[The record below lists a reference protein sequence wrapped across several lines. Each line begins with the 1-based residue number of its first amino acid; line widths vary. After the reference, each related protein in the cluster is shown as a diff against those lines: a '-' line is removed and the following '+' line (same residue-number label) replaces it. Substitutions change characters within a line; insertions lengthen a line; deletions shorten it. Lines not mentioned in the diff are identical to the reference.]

1 MNEMQTLTT
10 DRAPPNE
17 QCAIW
22 SKAIAERFGG
32 LRIDTD
38 GRRAFAGSIRHC
50 TAGEIQLCRLSA
62 QAHRA
67 ANTPRSPGGGKP
79 RNYKIALQLSGH
91 SEFEQDGLKARLA
104 PGDWAIYDTSKPY
117 LMTAPDSVDL
127 AIAVL
132 PQHLVPLLP
141 RERHVLVHALGS
153 QAGAGRMI
161 REFLMN
167 SLNALESA
175 EPANTCIDDELPRLL
190 RLAIAEHVVDARE
203 RPLPTVLRSR
213 IVDFVREHLTDPEL
227 SVERI
232 AHGLNCSKR
241 YLHMVFD
248 SEDSTLA
255 KYILQLRLTNICAD
269 LGNPALKSRSITDV
283 AMKWGFVSPC
293 HFSRTFKEAF
303 GATPRE
309 YRAGALQPRP
319 ID

>member
-1 MNEMQTLTT
+1 MSDMQTVSTSGVDPAT
-10 DRAPPNE
+10 QSA
-17 QCAIW
+17 AW
-22 SKAIAERFGG
+22 SRAIAERFGG
-32 LRIDTD
+32 LCIDTY
-38 GRRAFAGSIRHC
+38 GRSAFAGSIRHC
-50 TAGEIQLCRLSA
+50 TVGEVQFCRLTA

-67 ANTPRSPGGGKP
+67 ANTPRSSSGGRL
-79 RNYKIALQLSGH
+79 RNYKIAVQLSGH
-91 SEFEQDGLKARLA
+91 SEFEQDGLKARLG

-117 LMTAPDSVDL
+117 LMTAPGSVDL

-132 PQHLVPLLP
+132 PQHLVPLRP

-153 QAGAGRMI
+153 REGAGRML
-161 REFLMN
+161 REFLVGALDTLAHADPPGA
-167 SLNALESA
+167 SL
-175 EPANTCIDDELPRLL
+175 DDELAHRLQIA
-190 RLAIAEHVVDARE
+190 LAQHMADARE

-269 LGNPALKSRSITDV
+269 LGNPALRARSITEV
-283 AMKWGFVSPC
+283 AMKWGFVSPN

-309 YRAGALQPRP
+309 YRAGVLQPSP

>member
-1 MNEMQTLTT
+1 MSEMQIVSTSRV
-10 DRAPPNE
+10 DPAA
-17 QCAIW
+17 QSAIW
-22 SKAIAERFGG
+22 SQALAERFGG
-32 LRIDTD
+32 LRIDTY
-38 GRRAFAGSIRHC
+38 GRSAFAGSIRHC
-50 TAGEIQLCRLSA
+50 TVGEVQFCRLSA

-67 ANTPRSPGGGKP
+67 ANTPRSPGGNR
-79 RNYKIALQLSGH
+79 RNYKVAVQLSGH
-91 SEFEQDGLKARLA
+91 SEFEQDGLKARLG

-117 LMTAPDSVDL
+117 LMTAPGNVDL

-132 PQHLVPLLP
+132 PQHLVSLHP

-153 QAGAGRMI
+153 RAGAGRML
-161 REFLMN
+161 REFLID
-167 SLNALESA
+167 ALDTLARA
-175 EPANTCIDDELPRLL
+175 EPPNASLDDKLAHLL
-190 RLAIAEHVVDARE
+190 QIAIAEHVADAQE

-227 SVERI
+227 SVARI

-269 LGNPALKSRSITDV
+269 LGNPALRARSITEV
-283 AMKWGFVSPC
+283 AMKWGFVSPN